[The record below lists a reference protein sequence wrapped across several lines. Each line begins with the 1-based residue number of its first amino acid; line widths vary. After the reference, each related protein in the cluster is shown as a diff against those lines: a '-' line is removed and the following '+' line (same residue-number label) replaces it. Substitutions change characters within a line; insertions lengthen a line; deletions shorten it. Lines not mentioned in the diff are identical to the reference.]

1 MAEKRPGKVVE
12 LANPTLDRRVK
23 GRKASVKPSA
33 GTTARKLK
41 GTAPKVAS
49 YKKKMNYLASYSSY
63 VCDTMTLMGCRH

>member
-49 YKKKMNYLASYSSY
+49 YKKNELA
-63 VCDTMTLMGCRH
+63 T